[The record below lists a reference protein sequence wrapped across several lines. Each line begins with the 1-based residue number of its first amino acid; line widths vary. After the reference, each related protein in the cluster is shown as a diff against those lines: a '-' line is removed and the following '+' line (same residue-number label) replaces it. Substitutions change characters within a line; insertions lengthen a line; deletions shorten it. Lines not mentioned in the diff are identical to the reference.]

1 MDDLADAGRAAREVV
16 CQRLGSPKST
26 LKESGAI
33 RPASRTTQE
42 TKGSHERRRDGAC
55 GPDAHSLPFA
65 AVRLWLKLLAVPLAL
80 SMSPGL
86 VELVDDATH
95 YVLEGRTDHAEGE
108 DACPEHGCAPSSHHC
123 GCCTSIAMVATSA
136 AVHVRGPLL
145 RLGLPVAEA
154 TAAGPAGVRTL
165 IERPPTA

>member
-1 MDDLADAGRAAREVV
+1 MEAAPTGKSLPEIADVRSQPPRDAPT
-16 CQRLGSPKST
+16 QRS
-26 LKESGAI
+26 EGAL
-33 RPASRTTQE
+33 PT
-42 TKGSHERRRDGAC
+42 RRREGAC
-55 GPDAHSLPFA
+55 GPDARSLPFV

-123 GCCTSIAMVATSA
+123 GCCTSIAMAATSA
-136 AVHVRGPLL
+136 AVRVRGPLL
-145 RLGLPVAEA
+145 GLGLPVAETTA
-154 TAAGPAGVRTL
+154 TGPSGVRTP